1 MNEIPGINLLPESIR
16 GYALLFIAIFPY
28 LTRAYHSLANGGGLV
43 GVKNAILFGTNVP
56 VEKPGQT
63 NKTIPVILLICSL
76 GVTAQAQ
83 TDAPATN
90 SVKAELINLAQGV
103 NEARSISVAAY
114 PGFAPDIK
122 VNGVSSK
129 WGAGV
134 AALYPINAYSFAGVR
149 LDYLGDQFWMP
160 SCTVGLKA
168 DLTILGKYNVTP
180 FTIGGAIFPLS
191 GSTQDGQ
198 VGAIV
203 GGGFTSCLWKS
214 EDGKRAFNV
223 FYAVEKWTL
232 FQGVIHRPGVAFS
245 MKF

>member
-1 MNEIPGINLLPESIR
+1 MKFNQWTLG
-16 GYALLFIAIFPY
+16 
-28 LTRAYHSLANGGGLV
+28 LAV
-43 GVKNAILFGTNVP
+43 CAAAILATSV
-56 VEKPGQT
+56 VRAET
-63 NKTIPVILLICSL
+63 
-76 GVTAQAQ
+76 
-83 TDAPATN
+83 TN
-90 SVKAELINLAQGV
+90 SVRSELISLAQGV
-103 NEARSISVAAY
+103 NAARGISIAVY

-122 VNGVSSK
+122 SAGVSSS

-134 AALYPINAYSFAGVR
+134 AALYPINDYSFAGVR

-168 DLTILGKYNVTP
+168 DLTLLGKYTITP
-180 FTIGGAIFPLS
+180 FTVGGAIFPVS
-191 GSTQDGQ
+191 GSTQDGG

-214 EDGKRAFNV
+214 TDGRRAFNV

-232 FQGVIHRPGVAFS
+232 FSGVIHRPGVAFS